1 MFVALRHCCGLADR
15 TAGWAVTPPHSL
27 CAMQS
32 GDYALIA
39 QGRVS
44 NYEYDGENCVAGGSE
59 GGCGDDVGNGRGHVD
74 GVW

>member
-1 MFVALRHCCGLADR
+1 
-15 TAGWAVTPPHSL
+15 
-27 CAMQS
+27 MQS